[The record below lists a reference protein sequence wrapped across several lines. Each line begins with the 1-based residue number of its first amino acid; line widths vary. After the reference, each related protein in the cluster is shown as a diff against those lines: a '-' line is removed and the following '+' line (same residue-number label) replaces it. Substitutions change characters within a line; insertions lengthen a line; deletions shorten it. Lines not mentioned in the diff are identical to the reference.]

1 MIVHAAKQYCRGE
14 SEYPGLGVRSTWT
27 LSPEPPDSQFYVLG
41 LPVLCTRTL
50 SFMY

>member
-1 MIVHAAKQYCRGE
+1 MIVHAAKEYCRGE

-27 LSPEPPDSQFYVLG
+27 LSFMYLDSQFYVLG
-41 LPVLCTRTL
+41 LPVLCIRTP